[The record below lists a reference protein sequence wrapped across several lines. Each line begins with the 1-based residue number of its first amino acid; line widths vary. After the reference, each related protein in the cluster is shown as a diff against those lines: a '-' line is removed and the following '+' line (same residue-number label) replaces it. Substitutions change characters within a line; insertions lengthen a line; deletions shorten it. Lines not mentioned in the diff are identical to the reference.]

1 MGISEIT
8 LKILMTVVQ
17 IALPILVSLVFINV
31 LNRIFKKHF
40 ELRGK
45 SLHMNILHKILK
57 AFIWLTAIATIGQ
70 QFNGFGT
77 AVNTLLASSGI
88 AALGVQLAAQE
99 SLANIID
106 GIIIQ
111 IFKPFDIGDR
121 ITLPEKGLTGNVTEM
136 NLRHTVI
143 TTYNNTKYIISNASI
158 SNAIIENSSRNS
170 DVAYPVDVSITYDQD
185 LEKAVK
191 VLQDVVSQSE
201 YFIDKRTDEE
211 KAAGKPIVSVL
222 VTGFGDYG
230 INLRATMVQKDI
242 GTSFT
247 ACSEVRKQIK
257 KAFDENG
264 IGFPFQ
270 VITIENLKELKN

>member
-1 MGISEIT
+1 
-8 LKILMTVVQ
+8 MTVVQ

-31 LNRIFKKHF
+31 LNKIFKKHF
-40 ELRGK
+40 ELHGK
-45 SLHMNILHKILK
+45 SLHMNILQKLLK
-57 AFIWLTAIATIGQ
+57 AFVWLTAIATIGQ

-170 DVAYPVDVSITYDQD
+170 DVAYPVDVSVTYDQD

-191 VLQDVVSQSE
+191 ILQDVVSQSE

-211 KAAGKPIVSVL
+211 KAAGKPIVNVL

>member
-1 MGISEIT
+1 MEISEIT

-31 LNRIFKKHF
+31 LNKIFKKHF
-40 ELRGK
+40 ELHGK
-45 SLHMNILHKILK
+45 SLHMNILQKLLK
-57 AFIWLTAIATIGQ
+57 AFVWLTAIATIGQ

-170 DVAYPVDVSITYDQD
+170 DVAYPVDVSVTYDQD

-191 VLQDVVSQSE
+191 ILQDVVSQSE

-211 KAAGKPIVSVL
+211 KAAGKPIVNVL

>member
-1 MGISEIT
+1 MDKDIT
-8 LKILMTVVQ
+8 LKLIVAVIGVV
-17 IALPILVSLVFINV
+17 LPLLISFVCNKVIDRL
-31 LNRIFKKHF
+31 FKKHD
-40 ELRGK
+40 EIRGK
-45 SLHMNILHKILK
+45 SLHMNILHRVLQVFVWIV
-57 AFIWLTAIATIGQ
+57 AISTIGSQ
-70 QFNGFGT
+70 INGFGA

-106 GIIIQ
+106 GIILQ

-143 TTYNNTKYIISNASI
+143 TTYNNTKYIISNKNI
-158 SNAIIENSSRNS
+158 SSAIIENSSRNN
-170 DVAYPVDVSITYDQD
+170 DVAYPIDVSITYDSD
-185 LEKAVK
+185 LDKAIELLAK
-191 VLQDVVSQSE
+191 VVSDSE

-211 KAAGKPIVSVL
+211 IQQGKPPVTVI

-247 ACSEVRKQIK
+247 ACSEARKEIK
-257 KAFDENG
+257 RVFDENG

-270 VITIENLKELKN
+270 IITIDNLKDLKS

>member
-1 MGISEIT
+1 MDKDIT
-8 LKILMTVVQ
+8 LKLIVAVIGVV
-17 IALPILVSLVFINV
+17 LPLLISFVCNKVIDRL
-31 LNRIFKKHF
+31 FKKHD
-40 ELRGK
+40 EIRGK
-45 SLHMNILHKILK
+45 SLHMNILHRVLQVFVWIV
-57 AFIWLTAIATIGQ
+57 AISTIGSQ
-70 QFNGFGT
+70 ISGFGA

-106 GIIIQ
+106 GIILQ

-143 TTYNNTKYIISNASI
+143 TTYNNTKYIISNKNI
-158 SNAIIENSSRNS
+158 SGAIIENSSRNN
-170 DVAYPVDVSITYDQD
+170 DVAYPIDVSITYDSD
-185 LEKAVK
+185 LDKAIELLAK
-191 VLQDVVSQSE
+191 VVSDSE

-211 KAAGKPIVSVL
+211 IQQGKPPVTVI

-247 ACSEVRKQIK
+247 ACSEARKEIK
-257 KAFDENG
+257 RVFDENG

-270 VITIENLKELKN
+270 IITIDNLKDLKS

>member
-1 MGISEIT
+1 MEISDIT
-8 LKILMTVVQ
+8 LKIFETVVRV
-17 IALPILVSLVFINV
+17 AVPILISLVFVKI
-31 LNRIFKKHF
+31 LNKIFKKHY
-40 ELRGK
+40 EMRGK
-45 SLHMNILHKILK
+45 SLHMNILHKILN
-57 AFIWLTAIATIGQ
+57 AFIWITAIATVGQ
-70 QFNGFGT
+70 SFNGFST
-77 AVNTLLASSGI
+77 AVNTLLAQSGI

-121 ITLPEKGLTGNVTEM
+121 ITLPEKGLTGNVTAM

-143 TTYNNTKYIISNASI
+143 TTYNNTKYIISNQSI
-158 SNAIIENSSRNS
+158 SSAIIENSSRNT

-185 LEKAVK
+185 LDKAIGL
-191 VLQDVVSQSE
+191 LQDIISSSE
-201 YFIDKRTDEE
+201 YFIDKRTEEE
-211 KAAGKPIVSVL
+211 KKAGKPAVTVL
-222 VTGFGDYG
+222 VTSFGDYG

-247 ACSEVRKQIK
+247 ACQEVRRTIK
-257 KAFDENG
+257 KVFDENG

-270 VITIENLKELKN
+270 VITIENLKDLKN

>member
-1 MGISEIT
+1 MEISEIT

-45 SLHMNILHKILK
+45 SLHMNILQKLLK
-57 AFIWLTAIATIGQ
+57 AFVWLTAIATIGQ

-170 DVAYPVDVSITYDQD
+170 DVAYPVDVSVTYDQD

-191 VLQDVVSQSE
+191 ILQDVVSQSE